1 MALISDQKSAPDL
14 LPVFFFCEVTM
25 TLTLEHEI
33 LIGATEGLGQS
44 GRNSLNVFLRHQ
56 GRENQRAGL
65 QLLPLA
71 CRHEL
76 PQ

>member
-1 MALISDQKSAPDL
+1 MI
-14 LPVFFFCEVTM
+14 
-25 TLTLEHEI
+25 LTLEHEI

-56 GRENQRAGL
+56 GHENQRAGL

-71 CRHEL
+71 CRHEQTSQVAQL
-76 PQ
+76 RTALQLT